1 MSQSITLKLPDDVDR
16 ALHIEAARSGKSL
29 EEVALEW
36 IGSHTEKLRCGSAD
50 ALMSSHGAWS
60 MTPDERTQIEQMI
73 EEERLLEEDHQ

>member
-1 MSQSITLKLPDDVDR
+1 MSQSITLQLPDDVDR
-16 ALHIEAARSGKSL
+16 ALHNEAARSGKSP

-36 IGSHTEKLRCGSAD
+36 IGSHTEKWRCGGAD

-60 MTPDERTQIEQMI
+60 MTPDERTRIERMI